1 MALLRWITAILV
13 VCAALPASALSAV
26 VDRDTVTGS
35 ITISGSS
42 VSSGDEITIT
52 TTGTSH
58 VIRDP
63 NGVTAPEPIVYWTRQ
78 RRSLAMGPASLSI
91 SELERI
97 RSPRPGARCQSA
109 WPGAQTMIV

>member
-26 VDRDTVTGS
+26 VDRDTVTGI

-63 NGVTAPEPIVYWTRQ
+63 NGVTAPGTDCLLDPPAQVQHRC
-78 RRSLAMGPASLSI
+78 RS
-91 SELERI
+91 
-97 RSPRPGARCQSA
+97 RSWNGFVHRDREPGANQR
-109 WPGAQTMIV
+109 GRGRRR